1 MLNEEFFQV
10 QLEYLKL
17 GNIRAAVE
25 MELTDIQAKF
35 GSKYDDAINEARKYI
50 AKLEEIVKIMKKNGA

>member
-10 QLEYLKL
+10 QLEYLKS

-25 MELTDIQAKF
+25 MELTDIQA
-35 GSKYDDAINEARKYI
+35 I

>member
-1 MLNEEFFQV
+1 
-10 QLEYLKL
+10 
-17 GNIRAAVE
+17 

>member
-10 QLEYLKL
+10 
-17 GNIRAAVE
+17 
-25 MELTDIQAKF
+25 